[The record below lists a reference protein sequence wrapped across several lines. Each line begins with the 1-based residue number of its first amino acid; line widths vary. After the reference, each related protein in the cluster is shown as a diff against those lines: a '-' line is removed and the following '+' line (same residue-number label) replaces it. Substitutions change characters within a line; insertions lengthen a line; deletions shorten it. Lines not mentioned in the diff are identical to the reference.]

1 VPSFLRIVTASLLA
15 GAIALPMAACSPG
28 GSSGPGTSSA
38 TPVPGTPDQI
48 VQQAVSDLKAA
59 TSLRINGSVVS
70 QGTNITIDFTDVA
83 AHGCQGTLALAA
95 SPSSSGAAA
104 SGAAVSGA
112 AVSGLADL
120 IEVNSTVYMKLD
132 KSFFKNLGLPT
143 AVFAEVTGKYIKVTS
158 TSELANFAQ
167 LCDPSTLASSFDQE
181 LTGFV
186 KDGTSTIGGQ
196 ATEAFKQ
203 PAHAGSGI
211 VYVSESATP
220 EILRLQGPGGE
231 GQVTFSNYNAPAT
244 ITAPPASDVIDGSK
258 FGL

>member
-1 VPSFLRIVTASLLA
+1 VPSLLRTVTASLLA
-15 GAIALPMAACSPG
+15 GAIALPAAACGPG

-48 VQQAVSDLKAA
+48 VQQAVSDLKTA

-95 SPSSSGAAA
+95 SAA
-104 SGAAVSGA
+104 SSAT

-120 IEVNSTVYMKLD
+120 IDVNRTVYMKLD

-143 AVFAEVTGKYIKVTS
+143 AVFSEVTGKYIKVTA

-167 LCDPSTLASSFDQE
+167 LCDPSTLASSFDKE

-186 KDGTSTIGGQ
+186 KEGTSTIDGQ
-196 ATEAFKQ
+196 PAEAFKQ

-211 VYVSESATP
+211 VYVSASATP
-220 EILRLQGPGGE
+220 EIVRLQGPGGE
-231 GQVTFSNYNAPAT
+231 GQVNFSNYNAPAT
-244 ITAPPASDVIDGSK
+244 ITAPPAADVVDGSK

>member
-1 VPSFLRIVTASLLA
+1 VPSLLRTVTASLLA
-15 GAIALPMAACSPG
+15 GVIALPVAACSSG

-38 TPVPGTPDQI
+38 GSLSGTPDQI

-59 TSLRINGSVVS
+59 TSLRINGSVIS

-95 SPSSSGAAA
+95 SASS
-104 SGAAVSGA
+104 SGA

-120 IEVNSTVYMKLD
+120 VEVNSTVYMKLD

-143 AVFAEVTGKYIKVTS
+143 AAFSEVTGKYIKVTS

-167 LCDPSTLASSFDQE
+167 LCDPSTLAGSFDKE

-186 KDGTSTIGGQ
+186 KDGTSTVDGQ
-196 ATEAFKQ
+196 AAESFKQ

-211 VYVSESATP
+211 VSVSESATP
-220 EILRLQGPGGE
+220 EIVRLQGTGGE
-231 GQVTFSNYNAPAT
+231 GQVDFTDYDAPAT